1 MATLEI
7 RKETDKVW
15 KHIPSNEPAY
25 IVSKLYIKSD
35 GDNIR
40 VVELGGSQRGIYNV
54 NNISLFDIGGTAET
68 FTTASDLMQRLEAL
82 GYIGFFY
89 EGEVSPSILISSDLY
104 NAITLGSDGKLY
116 VDLSGVGSVDS
127 VNGQTGIVVLNA
139 DDISDA
145 ITTNKFVT
153 SAEKTTWNNKQDILT
168 EDNFGEFV
176 ASLEG
181 KDALSDDDKF
191 NITDVDDSD
200 KQKKFTFLKLKTQLK
215 TYFDTIYTTSSAVA
229 SQISTALVGYA
240 TQSWVTSQGYITNVI
255 SALGFTPENVANKST
270 STTLGTSDTLYPTQN
285 AVKTYADTKVDK
297 VTTTGVERV
306 YTINP
311 NGSQST
317 KNLDLKI
324 VDNVRVSTTNA
335 SQTLVKRYTIGKIQD
350 FKKIKFNICTN
361 RTGAVNV
368 SIKIQLTPTV
378 SGTAIELLSIS
389 YNSLSGNFNRLFTTI
404 NSSANVIYQP
414 QTSLTN
420 DLGSNAAF
428 NTSSFDSLQDYYLDI
443 YLSTPAGGEVFVNSF
458 EAEFLR

>member
-145 ITTNKFVT
+145 TTTNKFVT
-153 SAEKTTWNNKQDILT
+153 SAEKTTWNNKQDSLGYTPENVSNKENTILDT
-168 EDNFGEFV
+168 STTKYPTNRLVKENLDLKQN
-176 ASLEG
+176 SL
-181 KDALSDDDKF
+181 
-191 NITDVDDSD
+191 
-200 KQKKFTFLKLKTQLK
+200 
-215 TYFDTIYTTSSAVA
+215 
-229 SQISTALVGYA
+229 GY
-240 TQSWVTSQGYITNVI
+240 
-255 SALGFTPENVANKST
+255 TPENVANKST

-285 AVKTYADTKVDK
+285 AVKTYVD
-297 VTTTGVERV
+297 
-306 YTINP
+306 
-311 NGSQST
+311 
-317 KNLDLKI
+317 L
-324 VDNVRVSTTNA
+324 NA
-335 SQTLVKRYTIGKIQD
+335 SKIQVISIQNRWTLTNVNLYYRSRGD
-350 FKKIKFNICTN
+350 FAGFNEGTLLTAM
-361 RTGAVNV
+361 TG
-368 SIKIQLTPTV
+368 TTD
-378 SGTAIELLSIS
+378 
-389 YNSLSGNFNRLFTTI
+389 YNSLTQANRSNSSFFYVSNGAKKLDKIYLDVSSTAVTTNNYTIMVVACQKLSSSNINTSTINGINLGEYTLSKLSGNVNDFYVITPNDVTI
-404 NSSANVIYQP
+404 PDGYVVTYFIKRADGTAEINV
-414 QTSLTN
+414 TAHFHFK
-420 DLGSNAAF
+420 NA
-428 NTSSFDSLQDYYLDI
+428 
-443 YLSTPAGGEVFVNSF
+443 
-458 EAEFLR
+458 